1 MEKKPKKQNLIAIL
15 FHIHQTGIRFE
26 NFIKI
31 FGEEEKQR
39 THTTNERLCQVSD
52 VPQKVEFRR
61 SLAWAQ
67 GDWGKEVD
75 ASIAH
80 NISMEKYLIPVI
92 KVWISDVYVVENLND
107 L

>member
-1 MEKKPKKQNLIAIL
+1 MP
-15 FHIHQTGIRFE
+15 
-26 NFIKI
+26 
-31 FGEEEKQR
+31 
-39 THTTNERLCQVSD
+39 
-52 VPQKVEFRR
+52 PKVEFRQ

>member
-1 MEKKPKKQNLIAIL
+1 MRKRNEELIPL
-15 FHIHQTGIRFE
+15 MRD
-26 NFIKI
+26 
-31 FGEEEKQR
+31 
-39 THTTNERLCQVSD
+39 CQVSD
-52 VPQKVEFRR
+52 VPQKVEFRQ

-80 NISMEKYLIPVI
+80 NLSMEKYLIPVI
-92 KVWISDVYVVENLND
+92 KVWISDVYVGENLND